1 MKIICILTVG
11 ILFLLACRKDDNNV
25 TIQCGFNESSFIG
38 KWKATKIEVNGRDS
52 TNAIFTFLPCYKT
65 LVTEFK
71 SSKIVSQTNTGK
83 DLFGQPCET
92 LSDRNWK
99 LYTNNNIN
107 YLITFDS
114 VSSDTSV
121 VNSIDCNQIVTTQN
135 ELKVTINK
143 Q

>member
-83 DLFGQPCET
+83 DLFGQPCEK
-92 LSDRNWK
+92 LLDRNWK
-99 LYTNNNIN
+99 LYTNKNIN

-114 VSSDTSV
+114 FSSDTSI

>member
-65 LVTEFK
+65 LITEFK

-107 YLITFDS
+107 FLITFDS
-114 VSSDTSV
+114 ISSDTSV

>member
-1 MKIICILTVG
+1 MKIISILTVG

-25 TIQCGFNESSFIG
+25 TTQCGFNESSFIG

-65 LVTEFK
+65 LITEFK

-99 LYTNNNIN
+99 LYSNNNIN

-114 VSSDTSV
+114 ISSDTSV
-121 VNSIDCNQIVTTQN
+121 VNSVDCDQIVTTQN

>member
-1 MKIICILTVG
+1 MKIISILTVG
-11 ILFLLACRKDDNNV
+11 ILFLLACKKDDNNV
-25 TIQCGFNESSFIG
+25 ITQCGFNESSFIG

-83 DLFGQPCET
+83 DLFGQPCEK

-99 LYTNNNIN
+99 LYTNKNIN

-114 VSSDTSV
+114 FSSDTSI

>member
-1 MKIICILTVG
+1 MKKITLLSVGLLILLSCG
-11 ILFLLACRKDDNNV
+11 KDES
-25 TIQCGFNESSFIG
+25 TSICGFNDASFIG

-65 LVTEFK
+65 LITEFK

-114 VSSDTSV
+114 ISSDTSV

>member
-1 MKIICILTVG
+1 MKIISILTVG

-65 LVTEFK
+65 LITEFK

-99 LYTNNNIN
+99 LYSNNNIN

-114 VSSDTSV
+114 ISSDTSV
-121 VNSIDCNQIVTTQN
+121 VNSVDCDQIVTTQN

>member
-114 VSSDTSV
+114 ISSDTSV

>member
-1 MKIICILTVG
+1 MKKITLLSVGLLILLSCG
-11 ILFLLACRKDDNNV
+11 KDES
-25 TIQCGFNESSFIG
+25 TSICGFNDASFIG

-65 LVTEFK
+65 LITEFK

-83 DLFGQPCET
+83 DLFGQPCEK
-92 LSDRNWK
+92 LLDRNWK
-99 LYTNNNIN
+99 LYTNKNIN

-114 VSSDTSV
+114 FSSDTSI